1 MKEFL
6 ITSGF
11 GLIELNY
18 MRRAQLVGYQVRNNT
33 NLVLKMKFENDV
45 QKTIHQ
51 SIKIF
56 NKKT

>member
-18 MRRAQLVGYQVRNNT
+18 MRRAQMVGYQLRNNT